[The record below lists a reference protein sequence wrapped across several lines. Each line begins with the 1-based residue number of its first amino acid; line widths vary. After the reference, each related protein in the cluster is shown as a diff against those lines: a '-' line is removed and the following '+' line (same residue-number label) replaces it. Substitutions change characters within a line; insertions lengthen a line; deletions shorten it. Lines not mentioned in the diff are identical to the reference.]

1 MTLLELHV
9 DIGKGLVDAL
19 AERDQ
24 PVIGAEGKQDEN
36 DNDAEDDPAGHGNKL
51 LMQ

>member
-1 MTLLELHV
+1 MSAKAWLNL
-9 DIGKGLVDAL
+9 L

-24 PVIGAEGKQDEN
+24 PVIGTEGKQDEN